1 MSQNTATVAPGRGLS
16 VASLII
22 AIASVFFGWT
32 FIAPIAAFV
41 LGIVGLRREPDG
53 RGFAWAGIVIS
64 FLTLFGWILVILAF
78 GAVLLPLLFLGLG

>member
-41 LGIVGLRREPDG
+41 LGIMGLRREPDG
-53 RGFAWAGIVIS
+53 RGLAWAGIVIS

-78 GAVLLPLLFLGLG
+78 GAVLLPLLFVGLA

>member
-41 LGIVGLRREPDG
+41 LGVMGLRREPEG

-64 FLTLFGWILVILAF
+64 FLTLFGWVLVILAF
-78 GAVLLPLLFLGLG
+78 GAVLLPLLFVGLA

>member
-16 VASLII
+16 IASFII

-32 FIAPIAAFV
+32 FIAPIAAFI

-64 FLTLFGWILVILAF
+64 FLTLFGWLLILLAF
-78 GAVLLPLLFLGLG
+78 GAVLLPLIFVGLA